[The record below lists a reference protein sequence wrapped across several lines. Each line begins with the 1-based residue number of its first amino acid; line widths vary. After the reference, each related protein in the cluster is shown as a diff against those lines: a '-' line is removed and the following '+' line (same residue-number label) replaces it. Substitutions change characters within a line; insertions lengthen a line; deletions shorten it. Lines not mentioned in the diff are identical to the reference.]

1 MEKIVSLA
9 KQRGFIYP
17 GSEIYGGLANSW
29 DFGPLGVELKN
40 NLRDCW
46 WRPYWQS
53 RDGKCGLDAAVLMN
67 SKTWEASGHIQNFT
81 DPLVECK
88 KCHTRYRA
96 DQTNDERCA
105 NCGAQEFTAPRQFN
119 LLFKTAIGPVE
130 AKGAEVFL
138 RPEIAQSM
146 FVNFKNVLDTA
157 RLRLPFGIA
166 SVGKAFRNEIT
177 PGNFIF
183 RTLEFDLMEFE
194 YFIEEKDWQKWFDYW
209 LREQQGWLADL
220 GFAKKNLRVREHE
233 ASERSH
239 YSQRTADIEYNT
251 PFGWKEMFGLAYRAD
266 YDLKSHMET
275 SGQDMRYTN
284 PQTGEKFIPHV
295 IEPTFGLT
303 RLLLAVLLESY
314 REDGERV
321 YLSFLPKLAPYKA
334 AVFPLLK
341 NKPELVKKARAIYD
355 DLRQSYLVAWDE
367 RGNIG
372 KRYYSQDQIGTPFT
386 FTIDFETLDNDTVTV
401 RDRDTAKQERVAV
414 REINKYLENKLS
426 D

>member
-9 KQRGFIYP
+9 KQRGFVYP

-46 WRPYWQS
+46 WRRFAQS
-53 RDGKCGLDAAVLMN
+53 RDDMVGLDAAVLMN

-96 DQTNDERCA
+96 DQINDERCA

-233 ASERSH
+233 ANERSH
-239 YSQRTADIEYNT
+239 YSKRTADIEYNT

-275 SGQDMRYTN
+275 SGQDMRYTD
-284 PQTGEKFIPHV
+284 PETGEKFIPHV